1 MTTIISETCGIV
13 TKKNFFLGMLSFQ
26 YGTEN
31 IDCPSTTFVDDDDD
45 NKDSDLEHNK
55 VLWPFLCT
63 LLSNAAAETLLHGF
77 VKSLLL
83 TKPD

>member
-1 MTTIISETCGIV
+1 MCKDTIIGETCGIV
-13 TKKNFFLGMLSFQ
+13 IEKSNSVIFDAD
-26 YGTEN
+26 EE
-31 IDCPSTTFVDDDDD
+31 DE
-45 NKDSDLEHNK
+45 DSDLEHNK

-63 LLSNAAAETLLHGF
+63 LLDNVAAESLLHGF